1 MQSPKA
7 QEKVSIPHG
16 GDDAIVDEDDNHSY
30 SLDGRSGS
38 SKREGEDS
46 VDWDEQLTDQKSK
59 AVNRLR
65 GCVMLALIMAAF
77 GVSITVFVLT
87 RNADTEAFEIQ
98 YDGNVDK
105 ILDAFDDIFTQVG
118 AISALAADATAH
130 SQDLNTSWPFHT
142 LSNYHGRGG
151 NARELSGALYVS
163 LNHIVTQQELQK
175 WEEYVLTDAN
185 LWM

>member
-1 MQSPKA
+1 MLSPKA
-7 QEKVSIPHG
+7 QETFSIPHG
-16 GDDAIVDEDDNHSY
+16 DNDSIVDEDENHS
-30 SLDGRSGS
+30 SFDGRSGS
-38 SKREGEDS
+38 SKRGGDES
-46 VDWDEQLTDQKSK
+46 STDWEEQLTDRKSK
-59 AVNRLR
+59 AVNQLR

-98 YDGNVDK
+98 YNGNVDK
-105 ILDAFDDIFTQVG
+105 ILNAFDDIFAQVG

-130 SQDLNTSWPFHT
+130 SQDLNTSWPFQT

-163 LNHIVTQQELQK
+163 LNHIVAQQELQK
-175 WEEYVLTDAN
+175 WEEYVLSDAN
-185 LWM
+185 QWM